1 MNCWKMCSL
10 ETNLSKFIRKIK
22 NMEGCLKATQQQ
34 IITCLQLKPHGIL
47 SINVHS

>member
-1 MNCWKMCSL
+1 MCSL
-10 ETNLSKFIRKIK
+10 ETNLYEFIGRIK

-34 IITCLQLKPHGIL
+34 GITCLQIKPPGIL